1 MVKIIS
7 IEGNIGSGKSTLI
20 NRLKDH
26 CTTFTTF
33 IYLPEPVDL
42 WNEIKDEFGNT
53 IIQKYYSDKKKYS
66 FAFQMMAYI
75 TRLSQLKKCIES
87 SPPDSIIITERCLYT
102 DRYVFAKML
111 YDTKLIEE
119 IEYSIYIR
127 WFDEFKNYTNVSG
140 IIYIKTTPE
149 ICLERTKIR
158 NRKGEE
164 TIPLEYL
171 SSCHTYHQNWI
182 KNFNTSNLLVIDGNE
197 AIELQTLIDFVQYF
211 VKD

>member
-20 NRLKDH
+20 KRLKESG
-26 CTTFTTF
+26 TNF

-42 WNEIKDEFGNT
+42 WNEIKDEFGTT
-53 IIQKYYSDKKKYS
+53 IIEKYYLDKKKYS
-66 FAFQMMAYI
+66 FSFQMMAYI
-75 TRLSQLKKCIES
+75 TRLSQIKQCIES
-87 SPPDSIIITERCLYT
+87 SPKDSIIITERCLYT

-111 YDTKLIEE
+111 YDSKLIEE

-127 WFDEFKNYTNVSG
+127 WFDEFKIYTNLSG
-140 IIYIKTTPE
+140 LIYIKTTPE

-164 TIPLEYL
+164 MIQLEYL
-171 SSCHTYHQNWI
+171 ESCHEYHKNCI
-182 KNFNTSNLLVIDGNE
+182 KEFNSEKLLILNGNE
-197 AIELQTLIDFVQYF
+197 DIELNSLMDFINYF
-211 VKD
+211 IN